1 MSRTIDEPHASMVRA
16 STLEELDALLSEA
29 EAERLAT
36 QGNTPVNYLLANG

>member
-29 EAERLAT
+29 EAERLANSGEHT
-36 QGNTPVNYLLANG
+36 S

>member
-29 EAERLAT
+29 EAERLANLGT
-36 QGNTPVNYLLANG
+36 TRQ

>member
-29 EAERLAT
+29 DAK
-36 QGNTPVNYLLANG
+36 LLANSGEHAS